1 MTNAEKFLD
10 IYNQLDKFLKNGNN
24 QNHETFA
31 SKIKSSKNSIIKS
44 YRDKLIDYGEL
55 RNAITHTP
63 KLGGNYIA
71 EPLGEVVNEFAMILQ
86 KLLNPQKVIP
96 LFSFEVIGANE
107 NERLDKILNLMREKS
122 FSQFPVFD
130 EGGMVAELINTNT
143 ISRWLGKNINQ
154 NEIMVENPII
164 KELIVDIEFKKNF
177 KFISRDCDIYTAYD
191 LFIDQIN
198 IHKRNLDVL
207 FITNSGSENE
217 KLLGLITIEDI
228 ANKVKNV
235 HS

>member
-1 MTNAEKFLD
+1 
-10 IYNQLDKFLKNGNN
+10 
-24 QNHETFA
+24 
-31 SKIKSSKNSIIKS
+31 
-44 YRDKLIDYGEL
+44 
-55 RNAITHTP
+55 
-63 KLGGNYIA
+63 
-71 EPLGEVVNEFAMILQ
+71 
-86 KLLNPQKVIP
+86 
-96 LFSFEVIGANE
+96 
-107 NERLDKILNLMREKS
+107 
-122 FSQFPVFD
+122 
-130 EGGMVAELINTNT
+130 MV
-143 ISRWLGKNINQ
+143 Q
-154 NEIMVENPII
+154 NPII
-164 KELIVDIEFKKNF
+164 KELIADIEFKKNF